1 MEWGREGKMRRGREC
16 RIGKEREG
24 EGRRLKWREMKV
36 MEKGGEGMGK
46 GREWGRGGRIRDG
59 EGMSKPER

>member
-1 MEWGREGKMRRGREC
+1 M
-16 RIGKEREG
+16 EG
-24 EGRRLKWREMKV
+24 EV
-36 MEKGGEGMGK
+36 EGVGK